1 MGTPGLAEILI
12 LVSIFLVIIFFWF
25 RFRTRIGD
33 VTSELEK
40 LNEAKEKG
48 VITEKEFESAK
59 AKLLRRY

>member
-1 MGTPGLAEILI
+1 MGALGLAEILV

-33 VTSELEK
+33 VTGELEK